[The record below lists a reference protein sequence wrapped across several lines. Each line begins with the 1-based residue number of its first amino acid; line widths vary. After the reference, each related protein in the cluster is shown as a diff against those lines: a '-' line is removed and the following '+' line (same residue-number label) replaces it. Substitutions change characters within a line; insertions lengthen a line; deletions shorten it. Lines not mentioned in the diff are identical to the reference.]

1 MISFGILSSLII
13 ALFAL
18 WALLLCVVNINNAVL
33 AFDKKKYLFGSI
45 AIVLFLPIFFF
56 WQVIFDYSLSK
67 SGGTINVVSNAMMNL
82 TWVYWLLIFIVL
94 TIFTLILFVYNV
106 HYEKNYLSVNS
117 IKLYLD
123 KVDCGV
129 CCYKDSGRVMFT
141 NMTMNQLCIKL
152 TGTQLLNGNQFYE
165 VTKDQILSIGDERWR
180 FSSRD
185 IAIDNERMHEIIATN
200 VTSEYLKT
208 QQLEKDKAELSKI
221 NQELQDYN
229 ISIDEVV
236 RHQEILQAKVNI
248 HDEMNRLMLSTV
260 STDSVD
266 VTSLDKIFALWQEN
280 ASLLFMEAE
289 ENRREFMSQNI
300 EELAKALKIRLV
312 WKGEPVSI
320 LNAEERYLFY
330 IASQE
335 AIANSSKHGKA
346 SRMIISIVNVDG
358 HIECHFIN
366 NGELPNRSITFTGR
380 LANLEKLAKKQGAIL
395 KVTNDHKFVLSLVF
409 LNRNNPNGWCGG
421 YHLLDKIKED

>member
-1 MISFGILSSLII
+1 MISFNMLSSLIR

-18 WALLLCVVNINNAVL
+18 WALLLCVISIVNAVL

-45 AIVLFLPIFFF
+45 AIVLFLPIYFF
-56 WQVIFDYSLSK
+56 WQVIFDYSLSRR
-67 SGGTINVVSNAMMNL
+67 GGSLNIVSNAMVNL
-82 TWVYWLLIFIVL
+82 DWIYWLLIFLVL
-94 TIFTLILFVYNV
+94 TMFIVILLVYNV
-106 HYEKNYLSVNS
+106 HYEKNYLTVNS

-123 KVDCGV
+123 QVDCGV
-129 CCYKDSGRVMFT
+129 CCYKDNGRVMFT

-165 VTKDQILSIGDERWR
+165 VTKDQILSIGEERWR

-185 IAIDNERMHEIIATN
+185 ITIGNEHMREIIATN

-229 ISIDEVV
+229 LSIDEVV

-260 STDSVD
+260 ATDSED
-266 VTSLDKIFALWQEN
+266 ISNLDKIFALWQEN
-280 ASLLFMEAE
+280 ASLLSMEAE
-289 ENRREFMSQNI
+289 ENKQEVMSQKI

-312 WKGEPVSI
+312 WKDEPVSI
-320 LNAEERYLFY
+320 LNEEERNIFY
-330 IASQE
+330 IATQE
-335 AIANSSKHGKA
+335 AVANASKHAKA
-346 SRMIISIVNVDG
+346 NRMIISIVNVDG

-366 NGELPNRSITFTGR
+366 NGELPDKDITFTGG
-380 LANLEKLAKKQGAIL
+380 LANLEKLIKKQGAIL
-395 KVTNDHKFVLSLVF
+395 KVNYDNQFVLSLVF
-409 LNRNNPNGWCGG
+409 LNRNNPNG
-421 YHLLDKIKED
+421 

>member
-1 MISFGILSSLII
+1 MISFNMLSSLIR

-18 WALLLCVVNINNAVL
+18 WALLLCVISIVNAVL

-45 AIVLFLPIFFF
+45 AIVLFLPIYFF
-56 WQVIFDYSLSK
+56 WQVIFDYSLSR
-67 SGGTINVVSNAMMNL
+67 SGGSLNIVSNAMVNL
-82 TWVYWLLIFIVL
+82 DWIYWLLIFLVL
-94 TIFTLILFVYNV
+94 TMFIVILLVYNV
-106 HYEKNYLSVNS
+106 HYEKNYLTVNS

-123 KVDCGV
+123 QVDCGV
-129 CCYKDSGRVMFT
+129 CCYKDNGRVMFT

-165 VTKDQILSIGDERWR
+165 VTKDQILSIGEERWR

-185 IAIDNERMHEIIATN
+185 ITIGNEHMLEIIATN

-229 ISIDEVV
+229 LSIDEVV

-260 STDSVD
+260 ATDSENI
-266 VTSLDKIFALWQEN
+266 SNLDKIFALWQEN
-280 ASLLFMEAE
+280 ASLLSMEAE
-289 ENRREFMSQNI
+289 ENKQEAMSQKI

-312 WKGEPVSI
+312 WKDESVSI
-320 LNAEERYLFY
+320 LNEEERNIFY
-330 IASQE
+330 IATQE
-335 AIANSSKHGKA
+335 AVANASKHAKA
-346 SRMIISIVNVDG
+346 NRMIISIVNVDG

-366 NGELPNRSITFTGR
+366 NGELPDKDITFTGG
-380 LANLEKLAKKQGAIL
+380 LANLEKLIKKQGAIL
-395 KVTNDHKFVLSLVF
+395 KVNYDNQFVLSLVF
-409 LNRNNPNGWCGG
+409 LNRNNPNG
-421 YHLLDKIKED
+421 